1 MSTYRALRRALKS
14 RTRVVCRMKSTL
26 LILGACA
33 EVLIAC
39 QHNTAGRGS
48 NTTLVDSV
56 VMSDDSKPTVPDSV
70 LIDATSESLRKP
82 PTNAQEPDNAIDT
95 TNEFC
100 TLLRATSQRWF
111 AGVASG
117 GKGIDYSFNVRITT
131 HQEIR
136 FDSAWIGNRAH
147 AVAVS
152 KETARVSN
160 QPVTISNGDSI
171 VLRVSVLAENAA
183 EARESRPPITFSGA
197 ALISFT
203 VNGKQHYMVI
213 KDIKSQQAN
222 YRP

>member
-1 MSTYRALRRALKS
+1 
-14 RTRVVCRMKSTL
+14 MKTTL
-26 LILGACA
+26 LFLSAFA
-33 EVLIAC
+33 AVLIAC
-39 QHNTAGRGS
+39 QRNTVGRAS
-48 NTTLVDSV
+48 NTTLADSV
-56 VMSDDSKPTVPDSV
+56 VMSDDSKPTLPDSV
-70 LIDATSESLRKP
+70 PIDTISKSLRKP
-82 PTNAQEPDNAIDT
+82 TINVQESDSAIDA

-100 TLLRATSQRWF
+100 TLLSATSQRWF
-111 AGVASG
+111 AGVESG
-117 GKGIDYSFNVRITT
+117 GKGVDYSFKVRITT
-131 HQEIR
+131 HQEIS
-136 FDSAWIGNRAH
+136 FDIAWIGNRAH

-203 VNGKQHYMVI
+203 VNGKQHFLVI
-213 KDIKSQQAN
+213 NDIKSQQAS